1 MTIEIQRPELETLI
15 RERMRMGA
23 FPTVED
29 ALIQALKT
37 SPLPAEQRV
46 IESNGKPVP
55 TGADLVAA
63 MQASP
68 YKDIDLEPARTRMP
82 VRDTRL

>member
-1 MTIEIQRPELETLI
+1 MTIEIQRPELEALI
-15 RERMRMGA
+15 REWMKRGA

-29 ALIQALKT
+29 ALMQALKS
-37 SPLPAEQRV
+37 SPIP
-46 IESNGKPVP
+46 IEREANVSNGTPSR

-68 YKDIDLEPARTRMP
+68 YKEIDLEPTRDRLP
-82 VRDTRL
+82 VRDVRF